1 MSLRVKLHLLIAA
14 LTLVL
19 VATMVAL
26 FVDDTRRSVGEEI
39 TASSRIAQQLLSRL
53 ILVGAQDG
61 LDDIAEYLRGLGRV
75 RSNDIVLYDADGHV
89 LYHSPEPT
97 YKAGRSA
104 PDGFARWV
112 QPTPQTRSIEIG
124 RGGRLVI
131 RSEASRAVLDGWDD
145 MKRLLGVALALFAAV
160 NVIVY
165 VVVGRAVTPF
175 ERILR
180 GLREMERGDF
190 HVRLPALRGREAGA
204 MGAAFNHMAAA
215 IESSLEA
222 RREAAESAARLAAQ
236 QTLTGALHARIE
248 EERRAL
254 ARELHDELGQQVTA
268 IRSLALAIARRAE
281 DDGAMRNAV
290 QALTATANQL
300 YDSMHAMVPRL
311 RPLALDSLGLVD
323 AVADLVDDWRLRT
336 TGIRYETALVPLGDE
351 PGDAVRIGAYRIVQ
365 EALSNAVRHARPA
378 RIEVRVAVED
388 GALAIAVADDGIG
401 LPDAPEHAGRF
412 GLRGMRER
420 AEALGGRLQIA
431 SAPGAG
437 CTLRVRIP
445 LGQPEPSR

>member
-1 MSLRVKLHLLIAA
+1 M
-14 LTLVL
+14 
-19 VATMVAL
+19 
-26 FVDDTRRSVGEEI
+26 
-39 TASSRIAQQLLSRL
+39 
-53 ILVGAQDG
+53 
-61 LDDIAEYLRGLGRV
+61 
-75 RSNDIVLYDADGHV
+75 
-89 LYHSPEPT
+89 
-97 YKAGRSA
+97 
-104 PDGFARWV
+104 
-112 QPTPQTRSIEIG
+112 
-124 RGGRLVI
+124 I

-336 TGIRYETALVPLGDE
+336 TGIRYETALAPLGDE

-420 AEALGGRLQIA
+420 AEALGGQLQIA

-445 LGQPEPSR
+445 LDQPEPLR